1 MTKSLKNLNFNPLE
15 ENTPSNLRLRYKDFS
30 NGKSFLFSVNAWIH
44 NHHGGQVRSAADG
57 SLPTESRPASRG
69 WFKSPATL
77 LKGLSFGRPF
87 FIITL
92 GAWIHNHHGGRDP
105 TSCYTKSMTY
115 VKPWVLCCFCMRFR

>member
-1 MTKSLKNLNFNPLE
+1 MRKTPLQISGYDTKTSQMGSLFC
-15 ENTPSNLRLRYKDFS
+15 
-30 NGKSFLFSVNAWIH
+30 FSVNAWIH
-44 NHHGGQVRSAADG
+44 NHHGGQVRSEADG
-57 SLPTESRPASRG
+57 SLPPESRPASRG

-77 LKGLSFGRPF
+77 LKGLSFRRPF

-115 VKPWVLCCFCMRFR
+115 VKSWVLFCFCVRFLLFLTENTNL